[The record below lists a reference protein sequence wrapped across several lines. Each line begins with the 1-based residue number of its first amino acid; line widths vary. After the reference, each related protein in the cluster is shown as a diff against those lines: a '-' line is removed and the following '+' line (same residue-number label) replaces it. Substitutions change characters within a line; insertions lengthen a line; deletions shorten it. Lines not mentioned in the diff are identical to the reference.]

1 MPGRIEPTT
10 VARGRKP
17 NKAGFGAAGVVQWKP
32 GGAMG
37 ALLDGKAYAD
47 RILGEVKAEVA
58 ARAAEGKAG
67 PCLAVV
73 LVGEDPA
80 SQVYVR
86 GKVRACAETG
96 IRSIERKLPAAT
108 GQAELE
114 SLIDALNADAAV
126 HGILVQLPLPK
137 HLDAKALLHRVDPAK
152 DVDGFHPVNQGL
164 LFQGLKGLRPCTPSA
179 VMRMLDL
186 HGVALEG
193 KRAVVLGRSEIVGKP
208 MALML
213 LEANATVTIAHSRTK
228 DLPSVCREADLLVAA
243 VGRPGM
249 VEGSWIKPGA
259 VVVDVGINR
268 VEDLALG
275 ERIFAAEPEKLARL
289 REKGHVLCGDVRFG
303 EALEAASA
311 VTPVPGG
318 VGPLTIAGLMRNTLQ
333 ACEAQGR

>member
-1 MPGRIEPTT
+1 
-10 VARGRKP
+10 
-17 NKAGFGAAGVVQWKP
+17 
-32 GGAMG
+32 MG
-37 ALLDGKAYAD
+37 SILDGKAYAD
-47 RILGEVKAEVA
+47 RILAEVKVGVE
-58 ARAAEGKAG
+58 ARLAKGHRA

-96 IRSIERKLPAAT
+96 ITSLEHKVPAT
-108 GQAELE
+108 TSQAELE
-114 SLIDALNADAAV
+114 ALIDRLNGDPGV
-126 HGILVQLPLPK
+126 DGILVQLPLPK
-137 HLDAKALLHRVDPAK
+137 GLDAKAALHRISPVK
-152 DVDGFHPVNQGL
+152 DVDGFHPMNQGL
-164 LFQGLKGLRPCTPSA
+164 LFQGLPALRPCTPSA
-179 VMRMLDL
+179 VMRMLEL
-186 HGVALEG
+186 HGVDLKG

-213 LEANATVTIAHSRTK
+213 LEQHATVTIAHSRTA
-228 DLPSVCREADLLVAA
+228 DLPAVCREADLLVAA

-259 VVVDVGINR
+259 VVIDVGINR

-275 ERIFAAEPEKLARL
+275 EQIFAAEPKKLETLKA
-289 REKGHVLCGDVRFG
+289 KGAVLCGDVRFG
-303 EALEAASA
+303 EAMQVASA

-333 ACEAQGR
+333 ASEALG

>member
-1 MPGRIEPTT
+1 
-10 VARGRKP
+10 
-17 NKAGFGAAGVVQWKP
+17 
-32 GGAMG
+32 MG
-37 ALLDGKAYAD
+37 ALLDGKAYAE
-47 RILGEVKAEVA
+47 RILAEVKVDVA
-58 ARAAEGKAG
+58 ARLASGHRA

-73 LVGEDPA
+73 LVGQDPA

-96 IRSIERKLPAAT
+96 IQSLEHMLPDT
-108 GQAELE
+108 TEQGTLE
-114 SLIDALNADAAV
+114 ALIDALNADATV
-126 HGILVQLPLPK
+126 DGILVQLPLPK
-137 HLDAKALLHRVDPAK
+137 HLDTKAILHRVNPAK
-152 DVDGFHPVNQGL
+152 DVDGFHPMNQGL
-164 LFQGLKGLRPCTPSA
+164 LFQGVKGLRPCTPSA
-179 VMRMLDL
+179 VMRMLEL
-186 HGVALEG
+186 HGVELKG

-213 LEANATVTIAHSRTK
+213 LEAHATVTIAHSRTV
-228 DLPSVCREADLLVAA
+228 DLPAVCREADLLVAA

-275 ERIFAAEPEKLARL
+275 ERIFAAEPAKLAKL

-303 EALEAASA
+303 EAMQVASA

-318 VGPLTIAGLMRNTLQ
+318 VGPLTIAGLMRNTLM
-333 ACEAQGR
+333 AAQS

>member
-1 MPGRIEPTT
+1 
-10 VARGRKP
+10 
-17 NKAGFGAAGVVQWKP
+17 
-32 GGAMG
+32 MG

-47 RILGEVKAEVA
+47 RILAEVKAEVA
-58 ARAAEGKAG
+58 ARIAAGKVA

-80 SQVYVR
+80 SAVYVR

-96 IRSIERKLPAAT
+96 IRSLERRLPAET
-108 GQAELE
+108 TQAELE
-114 SLIDALNADAAV
+114 AVVDALNGDPTV
-126 HGILVQLPLPK
+126 HGILIQLPLPK
-137 HLDAKALLHRVDPAK
+137 HLDTKAILDRVDPAK
-152 DVDGFHPVNQGL
+152 DVDGFHPLNQGR
-164 LFQGLKGLRPCTPSA
+164 LFQGVKGLRSCTPAA
-179 VMRMLDL
+179 VMRMLEL
-186 HGVALEG
+186 HGVALAG

-213 LEANATVTIAHSRTK
+213 LEANATVTVAHSRTN
-228 DLPSVCREADLLVAA
+228 DLPSVCREADLLVVA
-243 VGRPGM
+243 VGRPGL

-275 ERIFAAEPEKLARL
+275 ERIFAAEPTKLAKL

-303 EALEAASA
+303 EALEVASA

-318 VGPLTIAGLMRNTLQ
+318 VGPLTIAGLMRNTLM
-333 ACEAQGR
+333 AAEALGARL

>member
-1 MPGRIEPTT
+1 
-10 VARGRKP
+10 
-17 NKAGFGAAGVVQWKP
+17 
-32 GGAMG
+32 MG
-37 ALLDGKAYAD
+37 ALLDGKGYAD
-47 RILGEVKAEVA
+47 RILAEVKAEVA
-58 ARAAEGKAG
+58 ARLAAGGTA

-86 GKVRACAETG
+86 GKVKACAETG
-96 IRSIERKLPAAT
+96 IRSIEHKLPAAT
-108 GQAELE
+108 GQAALE
-114 SLIDALNADAAV
+114 ALIDQLNADPAI

-137 HLDAKALLHRVDPAK
+137 GLDTKAILHRVDPAK
-152 DVDGFHPVNQGL
+152 DVDGFHPMNQGL

-179 VMRMLDL
+179 VMRMLEL

-268 VEDLALG
+268 VEDIALG
-275 ERIFAAEPEKLARL
+275 ERIFAAEPAKLAKL

-303 EALEAASA
+303 EALLVASA

-318 VGPLTIAGLMRNTLQ
+318 VGPLTIAGLMRNTLL
-333 ACEAQGR
+333 ASGALGSRL